1 MSILRNNKC
10 HDGPQGRGQKAVAD
24 PHRDDAQVRVGEG
37 EGHEA
42 VAAEGDDDGHEDE
55 RDVAAELVD
64 EVPKG
69 RGKEGCYQV
78 DYT

>member
-1 MSILRNNKC
+1 M
-10 HDGPQGRGQKAVAD
+10 VAERLD
-24 PHRDDAQVRVGEG
+24 VEADHGDG

-42 VAAEGDDDGHEDE
+42 VAAEGEDDGDEDE

-78 DYT
+78 DYA